1 MSGMR
6 LLDRHMTLFSGSLRT
21 LLQRESD
28 RRRWADSPYAWLFQ
42 PYMGEEAVAM
52 ACQVSAVQP
61 AVLSVAAVVLSPRQ
75 VHTSRTWVATLVASS
90 ALAPATL
97 RRHHQLHATHSPRSP
112 DAECLSELAEF
123 IGNRPLVGW
132 QLENTIEPLN
142 GLFRNVLGFGLPNA
156 QVDIAKLHGRQ
167 LRRLHPHIEA
177 SSRLGDALTRWKLPP
192 LTWPSV
198 VSEATASALLY
209 LRLQREI
216 ALTA

>member
-1 MSGMR
+1 MSGMP
-6 LLDRHMTLFSGSLRT
+6 LLDRHMTLLSGSLRT

-28 RRRWADSPYAWLFQ
+28 RRRWSDTPYAWLFQ

-52 ACQVSAVQP
+52 ACQVSDVQP
-61 AVLSVAAVVLSPRQ
+61 AVMSVAAVVLSPRR
-75 VHTSRTWVATLVASS
+75 VHTSRTWVATLAASPS
-90 ALAPATL
+90 LVPATL
-97 RRHHQLHATHSPRSP
+97 RRHYQLHGTDSPRNP

-132 QLENTIEPLN
+132 QLDQTIEPLN
-142 GLFRNVLGFGLPNA
+142 GLFRAGLGFGLPNA
-156 QVDIAKLHGRQ
+156 QVDLAKLHGRQ
-167 LRRLHPHIEA
+167 LRRLHPHIDP
-177 SSRLGDALTRWKLPP
+177 SRRLEDALARWQLPP

-209 LRLQREI
+209 LRLQREV

>member
-1 MSGMR
+1 MP
-6 LLDRHMTLFSGSLRT
+6 LLDRHMTLLSGSLRT

-42 PYMGEEAVAM
+42 PYMGEEAVAL
-52 ACQVSAVQP
+52 ACQVSTVQP
-61 AVLSVAAVVLSPRQ
+61 AVMSVAAVVLSPRR
-75 VHTSRTWVATLVASS
+75 VHTSRTWVATLTASP

-97 RRHHQLHATHSPRSP
+97 RRHHQLHDTVSSRTP

-123 IGNRPLVGW
+123 VGNRPLVGW
-132 QLENTIEPLN
+132 QLDHTIEPLN
-142 GLFRNVLGFGLPNA
+142 GLFRTVLGFGLPNA
-156 QVDIAKLHGRQ
+156 QVDVAKLHGRQ
-167 LRRLHPHIEA
+167 LRRLHPHVEA
-177 SSRLGDALTRWKLPP
+177 SSRLGDALNRWQLPA
-192 LTWPSV
+192 LIWPSV

>member
-1 MSGMR
+1 MSGMP
-6 LLDRHMTLFSGSLRT
+6 LLDRHMTLLSGSLRT

-42 PYMGEEAVAM
+42 PYMGEEAVAI
-52 ACQVSAVQP
+52 ACQVSTVQP
-61 AVLSVAAVVLSPRQ
+61 AVMSVAAVVLSPQRVQ
-75 VHTSRTWVATLVASS
+75 TSHMWVATLTASP
-90 ALAPATL
+90 ALASATL
-97 RRHHQLHATHSPRSP
+97 RRHHQLHSTDTPRSP
-112 DAECLSELAEF
+112 DTECLSELAEF

-132 QLENTIEPLN
+132 QLDHIIEPLN
-142 GLFRNVLGFGLPNA
+142 GLFRAVLGFGLPNA
-156 QVDIAKLHGRQ
+156 QVDLAKMQGRQ
-167 LRRLHPHIEA
+167 LRRLHPHVDPIL
-177 SSRLGDALTRWKLPP
+177 RLEDALTRWQLPP